1 LSTKTKR
8 KPAAKPREAATAGP
22 PFRKILVANRGE
34 IACRVMRTCKR
45 LGIATVAV
53 YSDADAEAL
62 HVREADEAVRIGA
75 APSAQ
80 SYLKIDAIVE
90 ACRKTGAEAVHPGY
104 GFLSENAAFAKALA
118 KAGIAFIGP
127 NIEAVAAMGDKIES
141 KKLAQKAGVNTI
153 PGHLA
158 AIADAEEA
166 VKIAR
171 KVGYPV
177 MVKASAGGGGI
188 GMRVVD
194 APAELRKVA
203 ESTQGMAARSFGDG
217 AVFLERYVRNARHVE
232 VQVFGFGDGR
242 AIHLFERECSV
253 QRRFQ
258 KIVEESPSPGI
269 SAATRARM
277 TAAAVALAEA
287 VRYRGAGTMEFVV
300 DADSE
305 AFFFL
310 EMNTRIQVEHPVTE
324 AVTGLD
330 LVALQLRLAAGEDL
344 SLRQEDIRQQG
355 HAIECRLYA
364 ENPAKMFLPQPGT
377 LARLVLPEGMDGIRV
392 DTGVRQGDA
401 VTPFYDPMIAKI
413 IAHGP
418 DRAAAIDRMLA
429 ALERVEVE
437 GLVANAPF
445 LARVIGHPAFRAGR
459 TTTSF
464 VDSYKAALI
473 G

>member
-1 LSTKTKR
+1 VKTLL
-8 KPAAKPREAATAGP
+8 
-22 PFRKILVANRGE
+22 IANRGE
-34 IACRVMRTCKR
+34 IACRIIRSAKV
-45 LGIATVAV
+45 LGLATVAV
-53 YSDADAEAL
+53 HSDADARAL
-62 HVREADEAVRIGA
+62 HVALADRAVHIG
-75 APSAQ
+75 PSKPAE
-80 SYLKIDAIVE
+80 SYLKIGAILE
-90 ACRKTGAEAVHPGY
+90 AARSSGADAVHPGY
-104 GFLSENAAFAKALA
+104 GFLAENEGFAR
-118 KAGIAFIGP
+118 
-127 NIEAVAAMGDKIES
+127 AVAESGLTWVGPTPESIEAMGDKARARA
-141 KKLAQKAGVNTI
+141 LAEAAGVPVL
-153 PGHLA
+153 PGSRRFAEGELEGIEA
-158 AIADAEEA
+158 AGDA
-166 VKIAR
+166 
-171 KVGYPV
+171 VGYPLL
-177 MVKASAGGGGI
+177 VKASAGGGGI

-194 APAELRKVA
+194 APGDLRKVA

-217 AVFLERYVRNARHVE
+217 ALFLERYVRNARHVE

-392 DTGVRQGDA
+392 DTGVRQGDT

-445 LARVIGHPAFRAGR
+445 LARVIGHPAFRKGR

-464 VDSYKAALI
+464 VDTHKAALI

>member
-1 LSTKTKR
+1 MKTLL
-8 KPAAKPREAATAGP
+8 
-22 PFRKILVANRGE
+22 IANRGE
-34 IACRVMRTCKR
+34 IACRIIRSAKA
-45 LGIATVAV
+45 LGLAAVAV
-53 YSDADAEAL
+53 HSDADAKAL
-62 HVREADEAVRIGA
+62 HVALADRAVHIG
-75 APSAQ
+75 PSKPAE
-80 SYLKIDAIVE
+80 SYLKIDAILK
-90 ACRKTGAEAVHPGY
+90 AARGSGADAVHPGY
-104 GFLSENAAFAKALA
+104 GFLAENEGFAR
-118 KAGIAFIGP
+118 
-127 NIEAVAAMGDKIES
+127 AVAEAGLTWVGPTPESIEAMGDKARARALAES
-141 KKLAQKAGVNTI
+141 AGVPVL
-153 PGHLA
+153 PGSRRFAEGELEGIEA
-158 AIADAEEA
+158 AGET
-166 VKIAR
+166 
-171 KVGYPV
+171 VGYPLL
-177 MVKASAGGGGI
+177 VKASAGGGGI

-203 ESTQGMAARSFGDG
+203 DSTQGMAARSFGDG

-269 SAATRARM
+269 STATRARM

-330 LVALQLRLAAGEDL
+330 LVALQLRLAAGEDPA
-344 SLRQEDIRQQG
+344 LRQEDIRQQG

-377 LARLVLPEGMDGIRV
+377 LARLALPEGMRGIRV

-429 ALERVEVE
+429 ALGRVEVE

-445 LARVIGHPAFRAGR
+445 LARVVGHPAFRAGR

-464 VDSYKAALI
+464 VDTHKAGLI